1 MKFYIHAIINWVFLL
16 KWPNYSEYSPKSAC
30 VFVSILPH
38 EASSGTFWK
47 RNEEENKYVRQYGLA
62 YIWYTMAVRPVSV
75 LSRQKGILKRRSR
88 QWIWGSIFFLS
99 VDAGSSNYLRYSRA
113 LGLPEKARTI
123 VHIIWNWYLDK
134 IQMTAC
140 LVALF
145 ESIDFEFYRLDHFL
159 LASKCSYS
167 PYIPSKK
174 IRIKWIGF

>member
-88 QWIWGSIFFLS
+88 QWIWGSIFFFVCWCWLKQLS
-99 VDAGSSNYLRYSRA
+99 QILQSPRTARKGTNNCTYHLKLIFRQNSNDCLLSSSVR
-113 LGLPEKARTI
+113 I
-123 VHIIWNWYLDK
+123 NWLW
-134 IQMTAC
+134 I
-140 LVALF
+140 L
-145 ESIDFEFYRLDHFL
+145 SIRPF
-159 LASKCSYS
+159 SSC
-167 PYIPSKK
+167 
-174 IRIKWIGF
+174 